1 MAQEI
6 EIWSLH
12 SLARNFTIS
21 PLLHYPVKQALLSQD
36 GCVGAQMCQQ
46 ALIGLTSFSRG
57 RWVGTHHLG
66 LHFSSAHRPWW
77 ASLEVSPVHSP
88 VPGWSWHVGWASHS
102 DLGPDLSPR
111 ICLMITRL
119 SMGPNSIT
127 NPVLLTLLVRWLA
140 GTLVTLSSHLT
151 FPSWSSL
158 TLTAPWQVVEEE
170 KKASPR
176 PSETQVE
183 AHLIFLEHRP
193 RFNH

>member
-1 MAQEI
+1 
-6 EIWSLH
+6 
-12 SLARNFTIS
+12 
-21 PLLHYPVKQALLSQD
+21 
-36 GCVGAQMCQQ
+36 MCQQ
-46 ALIGLTSFSRG
+46 ALIGLTSFCRDL
-57 RWVGTHHLG
+57 WAGTHHPG

-77 ASLEVSPVHSP
+77 ASLEVSPVHSR

-111 ICLMITRL
+111 ICFMITGL

-127 NPVLLTLLVRWLA
+127 NPMLLTLLVRWLA
-140 GTLVTLSSHLT
+140 GTVVTLSSHLT

-193 RFNH
+193 HFNH